1 MKKQLLKFF
10 ILNLFVAFLGT
21 ALTIQAQNR
30 PYRVSDNQVKITLTS
45 IEARTDVFR
54 RELDSALNNNR
65 QINSDRKD
73 DMMRFVTEFEN
84 STDSLK
90 QRFDAGRSVTND
102 VTDVLTRAASIDQF
116 IKNNRLNV
124 RTRTY
129 WNNVA
134 ADLDKLQGYYR
145 MSGNWRTTPVSNTG
159 QMPYR
164 VSDNEVQLLLSNIE
178 TDTDLY
184 RRSLDQALNR
194 NRNNRTINRD
204 QVLDYVTEF
213 ENSTD
218 QLKERFDNK
227 RSVSRDVQEV
237 LSRAA
242 VIDGFMKD
250 NRLNQATERNW
261 TSLKSKLDTLSNYY
275 NVAWNWTNPTGNPGN
290 NTGGTYNVSDQ
301 IVRTTI
307 ANIEARTNIF
317 KRQLTTSLNT
327 GVLKNTR
334 SQTDVIGYV
343 SEFETATNRLK
354 QNFAARRSTSNDV
367 EEVLNRAYYIEG
379 FMRDYRFQQTTER
392 EWRLIRTDLE
402 KLSNYYSVNFDFDNR
417 QPTNTFDANLT
428 GTYRLNLSQSDNVA
442 SVVGNSTR
450 TYPANQRERIG
461 RNLENRLKSP
471 DLLAIEKRNNQVT
484 IASSNSPQ
492 ISFEADGVA
501 RTESMPNGRSVKITA
516 NSTYDGVSL
525 NYEGDRIN
533 DFYVNFVPVNN
544 QLRVI
549 RRVYLENKNETIT
562 VASVYDKVNQSAQWS
577 MVGSGNTTGD
587 NSYEDF
593 VVPNNT
599 PLTATL
605 NTPIST
611 RASQNGD
618 RFTLTVNSPS
628 QYNGATIEG
637 RVASA
642 ERSGRV
648 SGRANLSLEFDT
660 IRLQNGSTYR
670 FAGIVDKVR
679 MPNGNEI
686 AVNNEGTVR
695 DGSQTTKTVTRAGI
709 GAAIGAIIGAIAGG
723 GQGAAIGAAVGAG
736 AGAGTVVLQGRDD
749 IDLEQGTEFTLTA
762 TAPNTTANNR

>member
-1 MKKQLLKFF
+1 MKKQLLKF
-10 ILNLFVAFLGT
+10 ITLNLFVAVFGT

-30 PYRVSDNQVKITLTS
+30 PYRVSDNQIKITLTS
-45 IEARTDVFR
+45 IESRTDVFR

-65 QINSDRKD
+65 RISSDSKD
-73 DMMRFVTEFEN
+73 EIMRYVTEFEN
-84 STDSLK
+84 STDQLK
-90 QRFDAGRSVTND
+90 ERFDSRRSVAMD
-102 VTDVLTRAASIDQF
+102 VTEVLTRASSIEQF

-124 RTRTY
+124 RARTY

-134 ADLDKLQGYYR
+134 ADLDKLQGYYGL
-145 MSGNWRTTPVSNTG
+145 SGNWRTTPVSNTG

-164 VSDNEVQLLLSNIE
+164 VSDTEVQILLSNIE

-184 RRSLDQALNR
+184 KRSLNQALNR
-194 NRNNRTINRD
+194 NRNITTGNKE
-204 QVLDYVTEF
+204 QVLRFVTEF

-218 QLKERFDNK
+218 QLKQRFDAK
-227 RSVSRDVQEV
+227 RSVSGDVQEV
-237 LSRAA
+237 LSRARY
-242 VIDGFMKD
+242 IDGFMTD

-261 TSLKSKLDTLSNYY
+261 TSLKTKLETLSDYY
-275 NVAWNWTNPTGNPGN
+275 NVAWNWTDTTGNPN
-290 NTGGTYNVSDQ
+290 NTGKTYNVSDQ
-301 IVRTTI
+301 MVSTTI
-307 ANIEARTNIF
+307 SNLESRTAIF
-317 KRQLTTSLNT
+317 KRQLTTSLNSS
-327 GVLKNTR
+327 VLNNSR
-334 SQTDVIGYV
+334 SRQDVLGYIA
-343 SEFETATNRLK
+343 EFETATGRLK
-354 QNFAARRSTSNDV
+354 QNFAARRSTSSDV
-367 EEVLNRAYYIEG
+367 EDVLNRAYSIDA
-379 FMRDYRFQQTTER
+379 FMRDYRFQQASER

-402 KLSNYYSVNFDFDNR
+402 KLGGYYSVNFDFDNR
-417 QPTNTFDANLT
+417 QPTGTFDSNLT
-428 GTYRLNLSQSDNVA
+428 GTYRLNVAQSDNVN
-442 SVVGNSTR
+442 SVVTNSIR
-450 TYPANQRERIG
+450 TYPANQRARLE

-471 DLLAIEKRNNQVT
+471 EMLAIEKRNNMVT
-484 IASSNSPQ
+484 IASSNSAQ

-501 RTESMPNGRSVKITA
+501 RNESLPNGRSVKITA
-516 NSTYDGVSL
+516 STTYDGVSL

-533 DFYVNFVPVNN
+533 DFYVNFIPVNN
-544 QLRVI
+544 QLRVV
-549 RRVYLENKNETIT
+549 RRVYLENRNETIT

-577 MVGSGNTTGD
+577 MVNNGNTSGNT
-587 NSYEDF
+587 SLEDF

-605 NTPIST
+605 NNPIST
-611 RASQNGD
+611 QASQNGD

-628 QYNGATIEG
+628 QYDGATIEG

-660 IRLQNGSTYR
+660 IRLRNGRTYR

-679 MPNGNEI
+679 MPNGDEI

-749 IDLEQGTEFTLTA
+749 INLVEGTEFTLTA
-762 TAPNTTANNR
+762 TAPSSTANNR